1 MKTKNKLQN
10 SKWSKKDRIVMLG
23 MLSPFFLLF
32 LLFTII
38 PVLSS
43 VCLSFF
49 SYDMVNAPKFIN
61 FANYYRMFVSD
72 SEFTIS
78 LKNTLIFSLFTG
90 PLGFFLSFALAW
102 MINELGP
109 KSRALLSFVFYSPAL
124 MSNGY
129 MIWQLMFSGDSY
141 GYVNSLLLSLNLI
154 DSPIQWFNDSTYSM
168 TLVIIIQL
176 WMSMGV
182 AFLANIAGLQ
192 NVNTELYEAGAIDG
206 IRNRW
211 MELWYI
217 TLPTMKSILLFS
229 AVMQIQAS
237 FSIGSIAVLL
247 TGYPSVNYST
257 NTIVTH
263 IGDVAFARFEMG
275 YAAAISVFLFAV
287 MAIMRGLIS
296 KLLGSTG
303 K

>member
-176 WMSMGV
+176 WMRCCVLGK
-182 AFLANIAGLQ
+182 
-192 NVNTELYEAGAIDG
+192 YC
-206 IRNRW
+206 R
-211 MELWYI
+211 
-217 TLPTMKSILLFS
+217 
-229 AVMQIQAS
+229 AS
-237 FSIGSIAVLL
+237 
-247 TGYPSVNYST
+247 
-257 NTIVTH
+257 
-263 IGDVAFARFEMG
+263 EC
-275 YAAAISVFLFAV
+275 
-287 MAIMRGLIS
+287 
-296 KLLGSTG
+296 
-303 K
+303 